1 MIVLQ
6 VNETVALVALQDK
19 ELIMLKY
26 DTFIKKANLRVIDPL
41 DLKSGDLFTCRS
53 FYDTKEPVCAV
64 SEFVGFR
71 EGHFVYKDA
80 KNRIMV
86 IAKKDYHRY
95 KFYLVGSNSNYNKTL
110 PNLVIMYDVGMVH
123 KGASFIYLARYS
135 LIERNLPKG
144 IISFEVVIAMSNY
157 VKDAYITKYRGSGEG
172 IKLEG
177 FSNLP
182 LYMFFYKL
190 KEEGYIS

>member
-1 MIVLQ
+1 MTVLQ
-6 VNETVALVALQDK
+6 VNEMVVSVALQDK

-53 FYDTKEPVCAV
+53 FYNTNNPVCAV

-71 EGHFVYKDA
+71 EENFVYKDA

>member
-1 MIVLQ
+1 MV
-6 VNETVALVALQDK
+6 K
-19 ELIMLKY
+19 CS
-26 DTFIKKANLRVIDPL
+26 KKGEVMA
-41 DLKSGDLFTCRS
+41 
-53 FYDTKEPVCAV
+53 
-64 SEFVGFR
+64 EF
-71 EGHFVYKDA
+71 
-80 KNRIMV
+80 
-86 IAKKDYHRY
+86 
-95 KFYLVGSNSNYNKTL
+95 
-110 PNLVIMYDVGMVH
+110 GMVH